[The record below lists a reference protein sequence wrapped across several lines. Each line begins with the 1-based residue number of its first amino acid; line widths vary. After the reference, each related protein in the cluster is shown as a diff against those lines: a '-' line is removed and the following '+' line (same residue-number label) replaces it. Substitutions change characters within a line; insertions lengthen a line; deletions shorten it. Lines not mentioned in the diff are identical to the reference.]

1 MCLVLLQGC
10 FFVMNQMA
18 KSFTLGK
25 NERLKRRKVI
35 EQLFRD
41 GKAVTLFPLRV
52 QYLVVSHLTDPLQAG
67 FSVSSRHFKKAVHRN
82 RIKRLM
88 REAYR
93 LQKKDV
99 QEALQGK
106 PQQMAL
112 FFIYTGKELPDYSM
126 VNERI
131 ALLLNKL
138 LRIANEIP
146 AAHT

>member
-1 MCLVLLQGC
+1 
-10 FFVMNQMA
+10 MA

-35 EQLFRD
+35 EQLFRE

-52 QYLVVSHLTDPLQAG
+52 QYLLGSHFAHPLQAG

-93 LQKKDV
+93 LQKTN
-99 QEALQGK
+99 LQQAMQQK

-112 FFIYTGKELPDYSM
+112 FFIYTGKELPNYDM

-131 ALLLNKL
+131 TVLLNKL

-146 AAHT
+146 ATHT

>member
-1 MCLVLLQGC
+1 
-10 FFVMNQMA
+10 MNQMA

-93 LQKKDV
+93 LQKKSL
-99 QEALQGK
+99 QETMQEK

-112 FFIYTGKELPDYSM
+112 FFIYTGKELPDSEM

-131 ALLLNKL
+131 ALLLKKL
-138 LRIANEIP
+138 LRIAHEIP